1 MGVSDSAMRRVL
13 ARARDGKTL
22 DRSEAE
28 VALQARGEQLSA
40 LLGHASRVRDA
51 GLAAAGRPDVITYSR
66 KVFIPLTRLCRD
78 RCGYCTFATVPGRLS
93 APYLSPGEVLAIA
106 RRGAELGCKEALF
119 TLGDRPEDRW
129 QQARAWLDE
138 AGYDDTLSY
147 VRAMAIRVLE
157 ETGLLPH
164 LNPGVLSWQ
173 DFQRLKP
180 VAPSMGMML
189 ETTAT
194 RLFTERGG
202 PHFGSPDKDP
212 AVRLRVLE
220 DAGRCGVPFTT
231 GILIGIGETLAER
244 ADSILAIRK
253 IAREYGGIQE
263 VIVQNFRAKPDTKM
277 RGVPDADLED
287 LAATIAVTRLV
298 LGPGM
303 RIQAPPNLIGDQY
316 QMILR
321 AGIDDWGGVSPLT
334 PDHVNPE
341 RPWPQIDELA
351 AHTAAS
357 GFTLRE
363 RLTIYPGYI
372 REPWLDP
379 RLAGHVAQLA
389 DPATGLASEQA
400 VPKGLPWQEPDGGWG
415 EAAGRTDLHVTI
427 DTAGR
432 TSDRRDDFAEVYGDW
447 AEVRGRIHA
456 TPTQRMR
463 SEVLAALRRAESDP
477 ASLSDDEALAL
488 LDADGP
494 ELGALAA
501 LADSVRADV
510 AGDDV
515 TYVVDRNINF
525 TNVCYTGCR
534 FCAFAQR
541 RTDADAYTLS
551 LEQIGDRVSQAWE
564 AGATEVC
571 MQGGI
576 HPDLPGTAYFDL
588 AAEVKRRCP
597 EIHLHA
603 FSPMEVMNGSARTGL
618 PVREWLVRA
627 REAGVDSL
635 PGTAAEILDDDVRWV
650 LTKGKLPASAWIEVI
665 TTAHE
670 LGIPT
675 SATMMYGHVDT
686 PAHWVAHLRVIRGIQ
701 ERTGGFTEFV
711 LLPFVHASAPIYL
724 AGLARPGPTRRENR
738 AVHAVSRLLLHGAI
752 GNIQCSWVKLAPDA
766 CREVLQG
773 GVNDLGGTLMEE
785 TISRMAGS
793 QNGSYKTISQL
804 AEMVAPTGRPMRQRT
819 TTYGPVS
826 AERQAAAAASDGVC
840 AAVRAMLP
848 LISLRKAAAA
858 SDGVCAAVRAMLPL
872 ISLLIFLLDGGC
884 LAFRN
889 SGRTRRYPGLG
900 VAAVAPRDSR
910 RRPRPS
916 APSPRAGPWRLTR
929 PAGRTGCWTPS
940 RSRGPGRPARPAGS
954 ALQRPWTPGTSP
966 VPQ

>member
-1 MGVSDSAMRRVL
+1 MSVSDTAMRRVL
-13 ARARDGKTL
+13 ARARDGKPL
-22 DRSEAE
+22 DRAEAE
-28 VALQARGEQLSA
+28 VALHARGEQLSA
-40 LLGHASRVRDA
+40 LIGHAGRVRDA
-51 GLAAAGRPDVITYSR
+51 GLAAAGRPGVITYSR

-78 RCGYCTFATVPGRLS
+78 RCGYCTFATVPGKLP
-93 APYLSPGEVLAIA
+93 APYLSPDEVLDIA

-129 QQARAWLDE
+129 HQAREWLDE
-138 AGYDDTLSY
+138 NGYDDTLSY

-189 ETTAT
+189 ETTAA

-220 DAGRCGVPFTT
+220 DAGRSSVPFTT

-253 IAREYGGIQE
+253 VAREYGGVQE
-263 VIVQNFRAKPDTKM
+263 VIVQNFRAKPDTRM

-287 LAATIAVTRLV
+287 LAATIAVARLV
-298 LGPGM
+298 LGPGT

-316 QMILR
+316 SLILR

-341 RPWPQIDELA
+341 RPWPQLDELA
-351 AHTAAS
+351 ERTSAE
-357 GFTLRE
+357 GFELHE

-379 RLAGHVAQLA
+379 RLIAHVTQLA
-389 DPATGLASEQA
+389 DPATGLADEHA
-400 VPKGLPWQEPDGGWG
+400 MPRGLPWQEPDGSWG

-427 DTAGR
+427 DTTGR
-432 TSDRRDDFAEVYGDW
+432 TSDRRDDFGEVYGDW
-447 AEVRGRIHA
+447 AEVSTRIAARG
-456 TPTQRMR
+456 PQRLR
-463 SEVLAALRRAESDP
+463 AEVAAALRRAESDP
-477 ASLSDDEALAL
+477 AGLSDDEALAL

-494 ELGALAA
+494 ELDALAA
-501 LADSVRADV
+501 LADSIRADV
-510 AGDDV
+510 SGDDV
-515 TYVVDRNINF
+515 TYVVNRNINF

-551 LEQIGDRVSQAWE
+551 LDQIADRAEEAWA

-576 HPDLPGTAYFDL
+576 HPDLPGTAYFDI
-588 AAEVKRRCP
+588 AAAVKQRCP
-597 EIHLHA
+597 DMHVHA
-603 FSPMEVMNGSARTGL
+603 FSPMEVVNGASRTGL
-618 PVREWLVRA
+618 PIREWLVRA
-627 REAGVDSL
+627 REAGVGSL

-650 LTKGKLPASAWIEVI
+650 LTKGKLPAATWVEVI

-670 LGIPT
+670 LGLRT

-711 LLPFVHASAPIYL
+711 LLPFVHQNAPIYL
-724 AGLARPGPTRRENR
+724 AGLARTGPTPRENR

-752 GNIQCSWVKLAPDA
+752 GSIQCSWVKLGSDLCAD
-766 CREVLQG
+766 VLRG

-804 AEMVAPTGRPMRQRT
+804 AEMVAATGRPIRQRT
-819 TTYGPVS
+819 TTYGTVS
-826 AERQAAAAASDGVC
+826 AERQAAATASDGVC
-840 AAVRAMLP
+840 ATVRAPLP
-848 LISLRKAAAA
+848 LIS
-858 SDGVCAAVRAMLPL
+858 
-872 ISLLIFLLDGGC
+872 
-884 LAFRN
+884 
-889 SGRTRRYPGLG
+889 
-900 VAAVAPRDSR
+900 
-910 RRPRPS
+910 
-916 APSPRAGPWRLTR
+916 
-929 PAGRTGCWTPS
+929 
-940 RSRGPGRPARPAGS
+940 
-954 ALQRPWTPGTSP
+954 
-966 VPQ
+966 

>member
-1 MGVSDSAMRRVL
+1 MSVSGSTPRPPQQPTTPATEPRPSESALRRAL

-22 DRSEAE
+22 DSGEA
-28 VALQARGEQLSA
+28 ATLLHARGDQLTE
-40 LLGHASRVRDA
+40 LLGHASRTRDA
-51 GLAAAGRPDVITYSR
+51 GLERAGRAGIITYSR

-78 RCGYCTFATVPGRLS
+78 RCGYCTFATVPGRLES
-93 APYLSPGEVLAIA
+93 PYLSPDEVVEIA
-106 RRGAELGCKEALF
+106 AQGAAVGCKEALF

-129 QQARAWLDE
+129 HQAREWLD
-138 AGYDDTLSY
+138 AHGYDDTLSY

-189 ETTAT
+189 ETTSA
-194 RLFTERGG
+194 RLFTERSG

-220 DAGRCGVPFTT
+220 DAGRSNVPFTT

-244 ADSILAIRK
+244 ADSIFAIRGV
-253 IAREYGGIQE
+253 AREYGGVQE
-263 VIVQNFRAKPDTKM
+263 VIVQNFRAKPDTRM
-277 RGVPDADLED
+277 RGVPDAELDD

-298 LGPGM
+298 LGPGA

-316 QMILR
+316 RMILA

-341 RPWPQIDELA
+341 RPWPQIDDLA
-351 AHTAAS
+351 ERTAAE
-357 GFTLRE
+357 GFELRE

-379 RLAGHVAQLA
+379 RLVPHVTALA
-389 DPATGLASEQA
+389 DPATGLARAGA
-400 VPKGLPWQEPDGGWG
+400 VPLGLAWQEPDGGWG
-415 EAAGRTDLHVTI
+415 EAGGRTDLHVSI
-427 DTAGR
+427 DTVGR
-432 TSDRRDDFAEVYGDW
+432 TSDRREDFAEVYGDW
-447 AEVRGRIHA
+447 AEVGARIEPAARPAAANGAVPSGAAPGGVTAGRA
-456 TPTQRMR
+456 APAPRLR
-463 SEVLAALRRAESDP
+463 PEVLAALRRAESDP
-477 ASLSDDEALAL
+477 AGLSDAEALAL

-494 ELGALAA
+494 ELEALAA
-501 LADSVRADV
+501 LADALRRDTV
-510 AGDDV
+510 GDDV

-541 RTDADAYTLS
+541 RSDADAYTLS
-551 LEQIGDRVSQAWE
+551 LAQVGDRAEEAWH

-597 EIHLHA
+597 DIHVHA
-603 FSPMEVMNGSARTGL
+603 FSPMEVMNGASRTGL
-618 PVREWLVRA
+618 PVREWLTAA

-665 TTAHE
+665 TTAHK

-686 PAHWVAHLRVIRGIQ
+686 PAHWVAHLRVIRGIHEQ
-701 ERTGGFTEFV
+701 TGGFTEFV
-711 LLPFVHASAPIYL
+711 LLPFVHASSPIYL
-724 AGLARPGPTRRENR
+724 AGLARPGPTLRENR
-738 AVHAVSRLLLHGAI
+738 VVHAVSRLLLHGAI
-752 GNIQCSWVKLAPDA
+752 SNIQCSWVKLGDEA
-766 CREVLQG
+766 CRVMLAG

-793 QNGSYKTISQL
+793 QNGSFKTISQL
-804 AEMVAPTGRPMRQRT
+804 TAMVAPTGRPMRQRT
-819 TTYGPVS
+819 TTYKNPT
-826 AERQAAAAASDGVC
+826 AERIAAAAASDGVC
-840 AAVRAMLP
+840 ASVRGSRPALP
-848 LISLRKAAAA
+848 LVGA
-858 SDGVCAAVRAMLPL
+858 
-872 ISLLIFLLDGGC
+872 
-884 LAFRN
+884 
-889 SGRTRRYPGLG
+889 
-900 VAAVAPRDSR
+900 
-910 RRPRPS
+910 
-916 APSPRAGPWRLTR
+916 
-929 PAGRTGCWTPS
+929 
-940 RSRGPGRPARPAGS
+940 
-954 ALQRPWTPGTSP
+954 
-966 VPQ
+966 